1 MAVSSFTRP
10 CDSAVSVEMVLD
22 VAEPEA
28 DGLADLVVGQ
38 KTPGHPCVDGSCGQ
52 PQELC
57 HLGVRQVFTVT
68 SVSLDYTSDRSVD
81 GGGRYIS
88 IYDIQRA
95 GGRRGSDSLEPA
107 DARGKPRGNRY
118 GRGPCA
124 TPKHWPPPLSLGI
137 ERLDDGQQARPRYE
151 GVHARE
157 ELLATCDLLFRT
169 KLGLGETR
177 LMNHT
182 PPSLRNTR
190 LSVSN
195 KTMAHRLNQ
204 RFLRRPTLELHTQKS
219 FN

>member
-1 MAVSSFTRP
+1 MPA
-10 CDSAVSVEMVLD
+10 
-22 VAEPEA
+22 
-28 DGLADLVVGQ
+28 
-38 KTPGHPCVDGSCGQ
+38 
-52 PQELC
+52 
-57 HLGVRQVFTVT
+57 
-68 SVSLDYTSDRSVD
+68 SVSDYVSMSML
-81 GGGRYIS
+81 I
-88 IYDIQRA
+88 A
-95 GGRRGSDSLEPA
+95 
-107 DARGKPRGNRY
+107 
-118 GRGPCA
+118 
-124 TPKHWPPPLSLGI
+124 I